1 MARNMLV
8 VFVEVWVKPESI
20 VDFRRET
27 QINAQKSLAEPGVA
41 RFDLLERQDD
51 ATRFVLVEVYRDAD
65 AAAQHKQTA
74 HYAAW
79 RDAVEPLM
87 AAPRQSTKFHGLF
100 PGPDGWDAKKRGAE

>member
-1 MARNMLV
+1 MFV
-8 VFVEVWVKPESI
+8 VLVEVRVKPES
-20 VDFRRET
+20 VADFKRET
-27 QINAQKSLAEPGVA
+27 QVNAQKSLEEPGIA

-65 AAAQHKQTA
+65 APARHKQTA

-87 AAPRQSTKFHGLF
+87 AAPRQSSKFHGLF
-100 PGPDGWDAKKRGAE
+100 PGADGWDSKGRGTE